1 MAMSHADCDHPR
13 TPAGRAACRK
23 AGGPSATGLLVHDLD
38 PPPDYD
44 TEGDHPESPPPPWHR
59 TCEGSVG
66 TRYEVGDVSV
76 GDAGLTARPAVVDKV
91 TGRTVKVYRRT
102 ERALATAH
110 AQRLNEAPEKPAE
123 APSRRGG
130 TRRKALV
137 GEARTRAVEHEHDL
151 VNVPAAFGTVI
162 RWAWDHNLGVR
173 TGLPFNET
181 ERQIVIQSE
190 HGWLTLVWR
199 AGQPF
204 GVTAV
209 WWRPYDTS
217 VQKRLMTVQQGLTA
231 LESGVWD

>member
-23 AGGPSATGLLVHDLD
+23 AGGPRPTTPRCPNDGTVLDFMSDGEMGHCAKCGDEWHIDGLHKAGLVE
-38 PPPDYD
+38 PP
-44 TEGDHPESPPPPWHR
+44 
-59 TCEGSVG
+59 TCEGSV
-66 TRYEVGDVSV
+66 
-76 GDAGLTARPAVVDKV
+76 
-91 TGRTVKVYRRT
+91 
-102 ERALATAH
+102 
-110 AQRLNEAPEKPAE
+110 EAPQKPVDV
-123 APSRRGG
+123 PTKRRG

-137 GEARTRAVEHEHDL
+137 GEARTRVVEHEHDL

-181 ERQIVIQSE
+181 ERQIIIQSE

-209 WWRPYDTS
+209 WWRPCDTS